1 MIYHITSK
9 ADWEEAVVKGDYHCG
24 SLHEEGFIHASEDHQ
39 VQGVLQRY
47 FSGCHDLVKL
57 VIDPAMLRCQVVHE
71 WSPSIQDTFPHI
83 YGPINVDAV
92 VKVECCSI
100 HQS

>member
-9 ADWEEAVVKGDYHCG
+9 ADWEDAVINGNYHCG
-24 SLHEEGFIHASEDHQ
+24 TLHEEGYIHASEDHQ
-39 VQGVLQRY
+39 VEGVLQRY
-47 FSGCHDLVKL
+47 FSGRHDLVKL
-57 VIDPAMLRCQVVHE
+57 VIDPGLLRSQIVHE

-92 VKVECCSI
+92 VKVETCSLP
-100 HQS
+100 QN